1 MTIIPLNLHFKNAIW
16 VAHALPPTY
25 RRVLLHLALLRL
37 KFQLAEPGWLALPT
51 RLLRLMLHAML
62 HLASSHLWLHCTIR
76 SRDAVCA
83 EHSGCQVPHVKG
95 RRVSFS
101 KDYVIAHLKIGI

>member
-1 MTIIPLNLHFKNAIW
+1 MGCSC
-16 VAHALPPTY
+16 PPTDIQESFAAFSPITLE
-25 RRVLLHLALLRL
+25 VS
-37 KFQLAEPGWLALPT
+37 AEPGWLALPT

-62 HLASSHLWLHCTIR
+62 HLGSSHLWLHCTIR

-101 KDYVIAHLKIGI
+101 KDYVSAHLKIGI